1 VATPQEYFEHD
12 ADVGVVGRGAT
23 PEQAFVAA
31 AESMF
36 ALEGD
41 LAAVGESEAVTVE
54 FEEPDLELAL
64 VAWLN
69 ALLGQ
74 ARARNLELAHF
85 KLQRDGDR
93 WRGEGRGEPWQRARE
108 HGVEVKGATLT
119 ALSVRRAPE
128 GWEARCVVD
137 V

>member
-1 VATPQEYFEHD
+1 MSQEYFEHD
-12 ADVGVVGRGAT
+12 ADFGVIGRGAT

-36 ALEGD
+36 ALQGD
-41 LAAVGESEAVTVE
+41 LAGVGASDAVTVE
-54 FEEPDLELAL
+54 FEETDLELAL

-74 ARARNLELAHF
+74 ARARGLELAHF

-93 WRGEGRGEPWQRARE
+93 WRGEGRGEPWRRARE

-119 ALSVRRAPE
+119 ALSVKQGPQ